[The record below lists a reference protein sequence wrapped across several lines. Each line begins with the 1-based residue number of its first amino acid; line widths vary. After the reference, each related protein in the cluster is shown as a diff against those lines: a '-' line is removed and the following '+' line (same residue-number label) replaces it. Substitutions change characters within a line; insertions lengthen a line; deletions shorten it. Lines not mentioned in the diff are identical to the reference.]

1 MGHRFWVPLQ
11 QKPKYWAGHPAI
23 EDLAARITTG
33 TRAPQQRERR
43 IPQTLRDMGYAD
55 GCAPD
60 TGNVRAPLDVRR
72 DARTVQAPVWRPI
85 ALSKE
90 RVTGGVG
97 LLNLLHFAKDVAQQT
112 NRVSPLL
119 VDKNIHYRILKL
131 LYGGKNQRWNMH
143 AYLRYVPVVYGV
155 WHAYKF
161 VVTHTFRVF
170 WPILT
175 YLRKGLLR
183 PGCTILSYPKLI
195 VMEKIIAALML
206 ATPRILR
213 PYRRKAQAA
222 TAISGRNTAHA
233 NRAAVANAVL
243 HLLSEWCPLLL
254 YLGHVVRECNWSGEN
269 NRTGSRAQEV
279 LQLSSCLLRRLRRGP
294 CDTVLKYERTI
305 MCTLL
310 YNSKWHQHLPG
321 QAHSEEFGEGMLSKL
336 VRDKGRNTGSFTVEE
351 VENHYLLLK
360 IDPGGK
366 RVGVQN
372 VPKNLVHRLRQQLTR
387 FWATDRICMAYVEWQ
402 SDRVSTVA
410 TSWPRRLPRFPPSPT
425 QPLGYDH
432 YRLLGHSLLDAL
444 IDQKTNP
451 TNQLKRELDAVVGRR
466 TDMDADRQEAA
477 TRNVRQR
484 LR

>member
-1 MGHRFWVPLQ
+1 MGRLS
-11 QKPKYWAGHPAI
+11 
-23 EDLAARITTG
+23 TTEC
-33 TRAPQQRERR
+33 TYLP
-43 IPQTLRDMGYAD
+43 T
-55 GCAPD
+55 
-60 TGNVRAPLDVRR
+60 
-72 DARTVQAPVWRPI
+72 
-85 ALSKE
+85 
-90 RVTGGVG
+90 
-97 LLNLLHFAKDVAQQT
+97 
-112 NRVSPLL
+112 
-119 VDKNIHYRILKL
+119 
-131 LYGGKNQRWNMH
+131 
-143 AYLRYVPVVYGV
+143 YLRYVPVVYGV

-161 VVTHTFRVF
+161 VVTHTFRVL

-183 PGCTILSYPKLI
+183 PGSTILSYPKLI
-195 VMEKIIAALML
+195 VMEKTIAALML

-222 TAISGRNTAHA
+222 TAISGRDTAHA

-254 YLGHVVRECNWSGEN
+254 YLGHLVRECTWSGEN
-269 NRTGSRAQEV
+269 NATGTRAQEV
-279 LQLSSCLLRRLRRGP
+279 LQLSLCLLRRLRRGP

-310 YNSKWHQHLPG
+310 YNSKWHQDLPG

-336 VRDKGRNTGSFTVEE
+336 VRDKARNTGSVTVEE

-360 IDPGGK
+360 VGPGGK

-372 VPKNLVHRLRQQLTR
+372 VLKNLVHRMRQRLTR
-387 FWATDRICMAYVEWQ
+387 FLATDRICMAYVEWE

-410 TSWPRRLPRFPPSPT
+410 PSWPRRLPRFPPSPT

-432 YRLLGHSLLDAL
+432 YRLLGHSVLDAL

-451 TNQLKRELDAVVGRR
+451 TNQLKRKLDAVVGRR